1 MRLKVKG
8 ILYDSE
14 QVENILRGEKEIST
28 FLTCLDNERPL
39 DKIDL
44 AEQQENSDIPL
55 SDCIM
60 EIEY

>member
-8 ILYDSE
+8 ISYDAE

-39 DKIDL
+39 DKVDL
-44 AEQQENSDIPL
+44 AEKRENSDIPL
-55 SDCIM
+55 SDCIR